1 MENWKQVPNFTK
13 YEASDLGNVR
23 RIGGKVLKQINNGT
37 NYMCVCL
44 CENGK
49 PKRLYVHRII
59 AWTFLSETELPEV
72 NHIDGNRQNNSLNNL
87 EWVTRSENHIHRYEV
102 LKRDATN
109 KGKFGSLNW
118 NSKKVAM
125 YNLNG
130 DLIKIYP
137 AVMEAARDLK
147 INDASI
153 RGVIYGKQKT
163 CKGHTFKYV

>member
-13 YEASDLGNVR
+13 YEASDFGNIR
-23 RIGGKVLKQINNGT
+23 RIGGKVLKQINNGN

-44 CENGK
+44 CENSK
-49 PKRLYVHRII
+49 PKRLYVHRIV
-59 AWTFLSETELPEV
+59 ALTFLNESELQEV
-72 NHIDGNRQNNSLNNL
+72 NHKDGNRQNNSLINL
-87 EWVTRSENHIHRYEV
+87 EWVTRSENHIHRYKV

-125 YNLNG
+125 YNLTG

-147 INDASI
+147 INESSI
-153 RGVIYGKQKT
+153 RGVIYGKSKT